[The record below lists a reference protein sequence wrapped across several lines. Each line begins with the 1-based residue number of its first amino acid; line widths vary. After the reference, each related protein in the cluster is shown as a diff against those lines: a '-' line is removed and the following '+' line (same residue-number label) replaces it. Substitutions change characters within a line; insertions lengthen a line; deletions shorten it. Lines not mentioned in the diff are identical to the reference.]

1 MLSPVTPRRT
11 PPNRSGSAG
20 EARAKLFARPCGG
33 IESKLRG
40 NRGVAAALSYLR
52 LEKAPPVLG
61 MLKGSLPD
69 VESELPGAFAALDP
83 ATHAFFLDV
92 DGTLIDIA
100 ERPEAVEVPSDLPDT
115 LTALAQRSNGAL
127 ALISGRSLASLDQ
140 LFGGDRFAAAGVHG
154 AEIRLAAGQP
164 SDRAPTLDV
173 DLRRALGGAAAE
185 FQGVFAEDKDHA
197 VAIHY
202 RARPEIAP
210 VLKRALTEVVG
221 RRPGVEI
228 MPGHCVF
235 EVRREGIDKG
245 AAVERFMAAPP
256 FAGRRPVFIGD
267 DVTDEAGFRAVAR
280 AGGIAVAV
288 GAPRDGAQTVL
299 PNPRSVRALIT
310 HLAAEPR
317 QRRR

>member
-1 MLSPVTPRRT
+1 ML
-11 PPNRSGSAG
+11 
-20 EARAKLFARPCGG
+20 E
-33 IESKLRG
+33 
-40 NRGVAAALSYLR
+40 
-52 LEKAPPVLG
+52 
-61 MLKGSLPD
+61 GSLPAR
-69 VESELPGAFAALDP
+69 EAELPGAFVALDP

-100 ERPEAVEVPSDLPDT
+100 ERPEAVVVPPGLTDT
-115 LTALAQRSNGAL
+115 LTVLSERAGGAL
-127 ALISGRSLASLDQ
+127 ALVSGRSLASLDQ
-140 LFGGDRFAAAGVHG
+140 LFGADTFAAAGVHG
-154 AEIRLAAGQP
+154 ADIRLAAGRP
-164 SDRAPTLDV
+164 SDRAAALDT
-173 DLRRALGGAAAE
+173 DLRRALDAVAAE
-185 FQGVFAEDKDHA
+185 FADVFAEDKEHA

-202 RARPEIAP
+202 RAHPEVAP
-210 VLKRALTEVVG
+210 VLKRALLEVVG

-245 AAVERFMAAPP
+245 SAVARFMAAAP

-267 DVTDEAGFRAVAR
+267 DVTDEAGFRAVNQ

-288 GAPRDGAQTVL
+288 GAPRDGAHTVL
-299 PNPRSVRALIT
+299 PDPRSVRALIT